1 MNYLKTCRPCCSTTE
16 HEALHGMS
24 LFQLRKRMGVG
35 TPGLAPLESSPHRT
49 PRGGETVVGVGVR
62 GKKKHHHDSHLPQ
75 PPPPLTGGFLMS
87 TRHWCVSGTSGT
99 QILAPRTWTRQLP
112 AALIPGKQ
120 HRAQAAHWKD
130 GSTSYLWGNWLDL
143 WRPIQAGRNWARL
156 AIKSTM
162 PSKDNLNSY

>member
-1 MNYLKTCRPCCSTTE
+1 MGCPFFSLGSGWELEPQGWPPWRAVHTG
-16 HEALHGMS
+16 LHGGGNGGRS
-24 LFQLRKRMGVG
+24 WSEGEKKTSPWF
-35 TPGLAPLESSPHRT
+35 PSST
-49 PRGGETVVGVGVR
+49 AST
-62 GKKKHHHDSHLPQ
+62 
-75 PPPPLTGGFLMS
+75 PLTGGFLMS

>member
-62 GKKKHHHDSHLPQ
+62 GKKKKNITMIPIFHSLHSINWWLSDEHQTLMCQWHFWDANPGPKNLDTTAACCSDPRKATQGTGSSLKGWLNKLPVGKLAGFVKADS
-75 PPPPLTGGFLMS
+75 S
-87 TRHWCVSGTSGT
+87 
-99 QILAPRTWTRQLP
+99 
-112 AALIPGKQ
+112 
-120 HRAQAAHWKD
+120 WKEL
-130 GSTSYLWGNWLDL
+130 S
-143 WRPIQAGRNWARL
+143 
-156 AIKSTM
+156 
-162 PSKDNLNSY
+162 

>member
-87 TRHWCVSGTSGT
+87 TRH
-99 QILAPRTWTRQLP
+99 
-112 AALIPGKQ
+112 
-120 HRAQAAHWKD
+120 
-130 GSTSYLWGNWLDL
+130 
-143 WRPIQAGRNWARL
+143 
-156 AIKSTM
+156 
-162 PSKDNLNSY
+162 